1 MSDDTE
7 SSSVPLADPFAALAV
22 GGYGADVCVHRDDI
36 STEFPNEILE
46 LVRVRVDENRDL
58 RRVDS
63 DRFVRNVVVANSN
76 DRRSVVK
83 RMLADVPADAT
94 DEDLY
99 VSALLRDVIPPSFV
113 RLNDPDDENVV
124 TKVMELDTTVSKI
137 KLLVSLGR
145 VAQQDDFT
153 AEDLDS
159 MEGALDT
166 LAELDDTENVD
177 QYIRERL
184 L

>member
-1 MSDDTE
+1 MTDSAT
-7 SSSVPLADPFAALAV
+7 LADPFAALAV
-22 GGYGADVCVHRDDI
+22 GGHGADVCVHRDDI
-36 STEFPNEILE
+36 STEFQNEILE

-63 DRFVRNVVVANSN
+63 DRFVRNIAVADSN
-76 DRRSVVK
+76 DRHSVIE
-83 RMLADVPADAT
+83 RMLADIPADAT
-94 DEDLY
+94 DDDRY
-99 VSALLRDVIPPSFV
+99 VSALLRDVIPPEFV
-113 RLNDPDDENVV
+113 RLDDPDDENVV
-124 TKVMELDTTVSKI
+124 TKVMRLDTDVSKI

-153 AEDLDS
+153 AADLDS

-166 LAELDDTENVD
+166 LNELDDNENID

>member
-1 MSDDTE
+1 MTRGDTG
-7 SSSVPLADPFAALAV
+7 SVPFEDPFAALET
-22 GGYGADVCVHRDDI
+22 GEYGADVCVHRDDI
-36 STEFPNEILE
+36 TTEFPNEILE
-46 LVRVRVDENRDL
+46 LARIRVDEDRNL

-63 DRFVRNVVVANSN
+63 DRFVRNVVDEVTESAQAT
-76 DRRSVVK
+76 VK
-83 RMLADVPADAT
+83 RMLADIPADAT
-94 DEDLY
+94 EDDIH
-99 VSALLRDVIPPSFV
+99 VSALLQGDIPPSFV
-113 RLNDPDDENVV
+113 RLDGPDGENVV
-124 TKVMELDTTVSKI
+124 TKVMRLDTDISKI
-137 KLLVSLGR
+137 KLLVSLRR

-166 LAELDDTENVD
+166 LNELDDDKNID